1 MKIIKS
7 LQEKHLSVR
16 LEGRLDTLSSPK
28 LKQELQ
34 FFLGS
39 VDELVFDFSDLEYV
53 TSAGLRVLLA
63 LQQDMEDHGS
73 MVLTHV
79 NKAVMEV
86 FDITGFLEILH
97 IREDQ

>member
-1 MKIIKS
+1 MFILAMLLHS
-7 LQEKHLSVR
+7 LVR
-16 LEGRLDTLSSPK
+16 DSP
-28 LKQELQ
+28 QELQ

-73 MVLTHV
+73 MILTHV

-97 IREDQ
+97 ILG